1 MARTP
6 PQTPPSLTGRR
17 RLVLSAP
24 MRGVAL
30 LGLAGVCLPGVA
42 QAGRSCAEWSAE
54 VSSVEGLVEIRRT
67 ATAVWTAL
75 GPGERVCTEDSVRVG
90 RSSRA
95 TLVLPDGG
103 DLRLDELTTVN
114 LPEPPSAGTLIELL
128 RGIIHVISRDPRSL
142 SFKTPYANAGLEG
155 TEFDIRVDANERLTE
170 VVVLEGVVAVTA
182 PRGDLHV
189 ASDHVAVV
197 RDGQA
202 PTATPLAQPIERMR
216 WASHF
221 PPIIDQPLPG
231 ADDEPSQAQQAD
243 PDFYAYRAASRL
255 TTARLE
261 GADSDIAA
269 ALRLA
274 PQNAAALSLDALLQ
288 LARADRAAARDR
300 VTTALAGD
308 PQSVVARV
316 ALSYVEQSSGELAA
330 AERVIREA
338 LAIEPDN
345 AIAATRLAELALAQD
360 NAKTAIES
368 ATRARALAPNQSQP
382 LVVLGFA
389 SLRAFDTAAAASAFE
404 AAIELERDAPLQRLG
419 LGLTSIRRGDAAAGR
434 RQLELA
440 VTLDPANPLTRAYM
454 AQLYGAENRS
464 ELTTSQLDLAK
475 DFDPFDPTPWVYSSL
490 QKLQANRPIEAMQD
504 LRLAASKNGDR
515 PIFRSRL
522 ALDED
527 VATRSAS
534 LARVHAEIGSGQL
547 ALLDA
552 WQALGDDP
560 ADFTGHRLLADAY
573 ANEPRHETA
582 RVSEFLVSQLL
593 QPANVTP
600 LKPQLGQQNLVL
612 AQRTGPSPS
621 SFDELDSPVLADGLK
636 LRASAAGGSQGT
648 EGHDVSLS
656 GLRDRVSY
664 SAGHYRF
671 ATDGFREN
679 NDFEQELANAFVQ
692 YRPTYDTN
700 LQAELRSSSS
710 EQGDANTFFNRD
722 VYSPR
727 LRQRED
733 ADSLRLGAMHRLT
746 PSHTLLAS
754 VIYQDVSGGLVTPP
768 DALNGGGT
776 LDVDRNDYSVDVQH
790 LYTGRLRIES
800 GALAVRQGQ
809 STEAQLFPPLSLP
822 VSAGFLSFEETNRQ
836 FALYSYAHFD
846 PLPSLT
852 VTAGVS
858 LDHIDN
864 DLLQVDEDAA
874 NPKVGIT
881 WRPTPRTTVRAA
893 AFETLFGSLTTSIA
907 NAQPRLEPVQVS
919 GFTQILGGATG
930 DQSAGRGLAV
940 EQELSPTL
948 FVGWQ
953 ADTRATD
960 RFSVE
965 PISRTTIPL
974 FTEERAQR
982 AYLYWLPASE
992 ISVTARF
999 EHGRYSSEPVFLGY
1013 SHMKTD
1019 RLPVE
1024 IRYFARGGFTLGAR
1038 TTLVEQS
1045 GNFQTALQQSLSI
1058 PPPMAY
1064 GEDSFVL
1071 LDAFIGYRLPNRRG
1085 LLSLSADNLL
1095 DEEFQYQDVEPNNP
1109 SLFPERV
1116 VSFRFT
1122 LAFD

>member
-6 PQTPPSLTGRR
+6 PQTPPSHRRRR

-24 MRGVAL
+24 TRGAVAL
-30 LGLAGVCLPGVA
+30 LGLAGVCLPDVA
-42 QAGRSCAEWSAE
+42 QAGRSCEEWSAE
-54 VSSVEGLVEIRRT
+54 VSSVEGRVEIRRT
-67 ATAVWTAL
+67 ATAVWAAL
-75 GPGERVCTEDSVRVG
+75 AAGDRVCTDDSVKVG

-114 LPEPPSAGTLIELL
+114 LPEPPSAAGSLIELL

-155 TEFDIRVDANERLTE
+155 TEFDIRVDANEQLTE
-170 VVVLEGVVAVTA
+170 IVVLEGEVAVTT
-182 PRGDLHV
+182 PSGDLKV
-189 ASDHVAVV
+189 PSDYVAVA
-197 RDGQA
+197 RGGQA
-202 PTATPLAQPIERMR
+202 PTASPLAMPIERMR

-221 PPIIDQPLPG
+221 PPIIDRPLPG
-231 ADDEPSQAQQAD
+231 ADEEPSPAQQAN

-261 GADSDIAA
+261 GAESDIAA

-288 LARADRAAARDR
+288 LARADRATARDR

-360 NAKTAIES
+360 DAKTAIQS

-404 AAIELERDAPLQRLG
+404 AAIELEGDAPLQRLG
-419 LGLTSIRRGDAAAGR
+419 LGLTLIRRGDPEAGR

-440 VTLDPANPLTRAYM
+440 VALDPTNSLTRAYM
-454 AQLYGAENRS
+454 AQLYGAENRD
-464 ELTTSQLDLAK
+464 ELTTSQLELAK

-490 QKLQANRPIEAMQD
+490 QKLQANRPVEAMQD
-504 LRLAASKNGDR
+504 LRLAASKNADR
-515 PIFRSRL
+515 PVFRSRL

-534 LARVHAEIGSGQL
+534 LARAHAEIGSGQL

-560 ADFTGHRLLADAY
+560 ADFTGHRLIAEAY
-573 ANEPRHETA
+573 ANEPRHEIA
-582 RVSEFLVSQLL
+582 RVSELLVSQLL

-612 AQRTGPSPS
+612 AQRAGPSS
-621 SFDELDSPVLADGLK
+621 TSFDGLDSPVLANGPK
-636 LRASAAGGSQGT
+636 LRASAAGGTQGT
-648 EGHDVSLS
+648 EGYDVSLA
-656 GLRDRVSY
+656 GLHDRVSY
-664 SAGHYRF
+664 SAGHYSF
-671 ATDGFREN
+671 ATDGFRPN
-679 NDFEQELANAFVQ
+679 NDFEQDLANAFVQ

-700 LQAELRSSSS
+700 LQAELRSTRT
-710 EQGDANTFFNRD
+710 ELGDPNIYFNRD
-722 VYSPR
+722 VYSNRIR
-727 LRQRED
+727 LHED
-733 ADSLRLGAMHRLT
+733 ADSLRLGVMHRVT
-746 PSHTLLAS
+746 PSHTLLSS
-754 VIYQDVSGGLVTPP
+754 VIYQDALVGLATPGVVAT
-768 DALNGGGT
+768 DF
-776 LDVDRNDYSVDVQH
+776 DRNDYSVDVQH
-790 LYTGRLRIES
+790 IYTGGVRIES
-800 GALAVRQGQ
+800 GALAARQNQ
-809 STEAQLFPPLSLP
+809 TIDTRFFVPAPPIGP
-822 VSAGFLSFEETNRQ
+822 ADVTNRQ
-836 FALYSYAHFD
+836 FALYSYAYFE

-858 LDHIDN
+858 LDHLDN
-864 DLLQVDEDAA
+864 KLVDMDEDAL
-874 NPKVGIT
+874 NPTVGIT
-881 WRPTPRTTVRAA
+881 WRPTAHTTVRAA
-893 AFETLFGSLTTSIA
+893 AFETLFGSLTTSMQ
-907 NAQPRLEPVQVS
+907 NPQPRLEPVQVS
-919 GFTQILGGATG
+919 GFTQLLAGGAG
-930 DQSAGRGLAV
+930 DQASVRGLAV
-940 EQELSPTL
+940 DHEFSPKL
-948 FVGWQ
+948 FLGWQ
-953 ADTRATD
+953 AETRDTD
-960 RFSVE
+960 RVAAAFLAG
-965 PISRTTIPL
+965 ITFPL
-974 FTEERAQR
+974 YAEEREQR

-992 ISVTARF
+992 VSVTARY
-999 EHGRYSSEPVFLGY
+999 EHGRYSFEPLPAPGY
-1013 SHMKTD
+1013 SHMKAD
-1019 RLPVE
+1019 RLPIE

-1038 TTLVEQS
+1038 TSLVEQS
-1045 GNFQTALQQSLSI
+1045 GQFQTELQQDLFT
-1058 PPPMAY
+1058 PPPTAY
-1064 GEDSFVL
+1064 GEDRFVV
-1071 LDAFIGYRLPNRRG
+1071 LDAFVGYRLPNRRG

-1109 SLFPERV
+1109 SLFPERI